1 MELMYKMAEKAG
13 IPIPEVREEES
24 LDTSMVE
31 EGVEVKSRTAF
42 LPQDEVVTVYMSEC
56 MSPSH
61 FYLHRVVFIDI
72 LNRLE
77 KDITDWVDRENIPS
91 YNFRPKEDE
100 IVLVRAEGETCKD
113 ELYDVITSLETNTV
127 PGESQFSR

>member
-1 MELMYKMAEKAG
+1 MELLYKMAEKAG

-42 LPQDEVVTVYMSEC
+42 LPQDKVVTAYMSEC
-56 MSPSH
+56 MSH
-61 FYLHRVVFIDI
+61 FYLHRGAFIDI

-91 YNFRPKEDE
+91 YNFRPKEEE
-100 IVLVRAEGETCKD
+100 IVLVRAEGETWKD
-113 ELYDVITSLETNTV
+113 ELYDGITSLETNTV